1 MSIETR
7 QNDWTTTGAAA
18 TPRAPRDRMARRWRQ
33 LALVVPLLLGL
44 AAVARPVLAQQGQ
57 EDPNAYTSESQPF
70 GKWILVCVK
79 PKKQTNPPT
88 RSCYINQRLPP
99 EGKVVTL
106 GLTVFL
112 GAQQKAVLNVRL
124 PPAAKAGKE
133 IQFTVDQGAALRAPI
148 AQCIEDRCV
157 VRGGLDDNTVKAM
170 RAGKVVAVTYL
181 GEGSKPV
188 TARGSL
194 NGFGQ
199 ALDALRKTAGQ

>member
-1 MSIETR
+1 MSIEMR
-7 QNDWTTTGAAA
+7 QGGQEKTGGAGV
-18 TPRAPRDRMARRWRQ
+18 PRAPRNRMARRWRQ
-33 LALVVPLLLGL
+33 LAWAVPLLLGL
-44 AAVARPVLAQQGQ
+44 AAVERPALAQQGQ

-106 GLTVFL
+106 GLTVFF
-112 GAQQKAVLNVRL
+112 GQQKVVLNVRL

-133 IQFTVDQGAALRAPI
+133 IQFAIDQNPALKAPI
-148 AQCIEDRCV
+148 AQCIADRCV
-157 VRGGLDDNTVKAM
+157 VRGGLDDNSVKLM
-170 RAGKVVAVTYL
+170 RAGKAVAVTYL

-188 TARGSL
+188 TARASL

-199 ALDALRKTAGQ
+199 ALDALRKTTVQ

>member
-1 MSIETR
+1 MSIDTR
-7 QNDWTTTGAAA
+7 QDGSGITGGA
-18 TPRAPRDRMARRWRQ
+18 ARRWR
-33 LALVVPLLLGL
+33 LALIVPLLLGL
-44 AAVARPVLAQQGQ
+44 AAVARPAVAQQGQ
-57 EDPNAYTSESQPF
+57 DDPNAYTSESQAF

-88 RSCYINQRLPP
+88 RSCYVNQRLPP

-112 GAQQKAVLNVRL
+112 AQQKIVLNVRL

-133 IQFTVDQGAALRAPI
+133 IQFAIDQNPALRAPI
-148 AQCIEDRCV
+148 AQCVEDRCV
-157 VRGGLDDNTVKAM
+157 VRGGLDDNTVKLM

-188 TARGSL
+188 TARASL

-199 ALDALRKTAGQ
+199 ALEALRKTAGL

>member
-1 MSIETR
+1 MNIETR
-7 QNDWTTTGAAA
+7 QNESEMTGGAAGV
-18 TPRAPRDRMARRWRQ
+18 RARRGRWGR
-33 LALVVPLLLGL
+33 LALLAPLLLGL
-44 AAVARPVLAQQGQ
+44 AVVARPALAQQGQ
-57 EDPNAYTSESQPF
+57 EDPNAFTQESQPF

-112 GAQQKAVLNVRL
+112 AQQKTVLNVRL

-133 IQFTVDQGAALRAPI
+133 IQFAIDANPPLRAPI
-148 AQCIEDRCV
+148 AQCVEDRCV
-157 VRGGLDDNTVKAM
+157 VRGGLDDNTLKLMRGGKA
-170 RAGKVVAVTYL
+170 VAVTYL

-188 TARGSL
+188 TARASL
-194 NGFGQ
+194 TGFGQ
-199 ALDALRKTAGQ
+199 ALEALRKTAGL